1 VADQRLGFQDLKCW
15 QLARRLVIEAHE
27 VAAQLPSIE
36 RHDLASQMRRSSKSV
51 MANIAEGYGRYHYL
65 DKLRFFYIARGSL
78 DETINHIITCFDL
91 QYISESRFSELHDL
105 AQEAHRTL
113 NGYIGYVRKQ
123 QQGVKEFG
131 RTVVLEERV
140 IYVAVDEELVDEE
153 LVDEERVDE

>member
-1 VADQRLGFQDLKCW
+1 MADQRLGFQDLKCW

-36 RHDLASQMRRSSKSV
+36 RNDLASQMCRSSKSV

-78 DETINHIITCFDL
+78 DETINHLITCFDL
-91 QYISESRFSELHDL
+91 AYISESRFSELHDL

-131 RTVVLEERV
+131 RTVVRAEHV
-140 IYVAVDEELVDEE
+140 IYVAVDEELVDE
-153 LVDEERVDE
+153 